1 MYLPG
6 SSDRGHLAHLM
17 APATWPGGERRIACR
32 VSYDMTR
39 VLDGAVHV
47 WCVITARKDPH
58 KAYGDRFF
66 VPESMIEVR

>member
-1 MYLPG
+1 
-6 SSDRGHLAHLM
+6 
-17 APATWPGGERRIACR
+17 
-32 VSYDMTR
+32 MTR